1 MRDTTQT
8 VKRLGLGLPLAGI
21 MVLLA
26 VFLPGCNSNSST
38 STDGSTTTN
47 QARILVTNSYGQT
60 LDIFMD
66 GASQMTLTNGNGG
79 TISNVSLATHT
90 MEAKLTTGEVIDT
103 TTLDVTAYSDY
114 SYAIDRPDI
123 NVTNAFGETL
133 KVYYDNV
140 YQFTLVDDEN
150 RWIIGISLASHFLKA
165 TRASNDSE
173 VASITINAA
182 QNKDYSWTI
191 Q

>member
-1 MRDTTQT
+1 MRDTMQT
-8 VKRLGLGLPLAGI
+8 AKKLGLSLPLAGL

-26 VFLPGCNSNSST
+26 MFLPGCNSNSST
-38 STDGSTTTN
+38 DGNTPTTS

-60 LDIFMD
+60 LEIFMD
-66 GASQMTLTNGNGG
+66 GTSQFSLTNGNGG

-90 MEAKLTTGEVIDT
+90 MEAKLADGQVIDT
-103 TTLDVTAYSDY
+103 TTLEVTAYTDY
-114 SYAIDRPDI
+114 SYSIDRPDI

-133 KVYYDNV
+133 KVYYDDV

-150 RWIIGISLASHFLKA
+150 RWLIGVKLGSHFLKA

-173 VASITINAA
+173 VASTTINVA
-182 QNKDYSWTI
+182 QNKDFSWTI